1 MNQSSNLHAAADIA
15 PNELIVTAYDQA
27 HFLTYARVLDA
38 EHDGLD
44 WAAGLKSILYRDFGD
59 DVGAGKTCWDS
70 HVGRAHWIV
79 KSGIAIML
87 TDAKSPLQVIP

>member
-1 MNQSSNLHAAADIA
+1 MLPTADLA
-15 PNELIVTAYDQA
+15 PTDANVTDYDQA

-38 EHDGLD
+38 ERDGLD

-70 HVGRAHWIV
+70 HVARAHWIV
-79 KSGIAIML
+79 KSGIAVLSEDTKSASKVML
-87 TDAKSPLQVIP
+87 